1 MLPSVF
7 GRDLFDDWFDF
18 PFFDDSEM
26 RKAEKRL
33 YGHHEKGI
41 MKTDVQENDT
51 SYNLVMDLPGFK
63 KEDVKVALK
72 DGYLTISAE
81 KNHDHDEEEKKNGRF
96 AEISGNT
103 VRMYEVKDGHFCGYS
118 ETKVFESNEEAM
130 DWVVKETDAKIII
143 KGEDA

>member
-51 SYNLVMDLPGFK
+51 SYNLIMDLPGFK
-63 KEDVKVALK
+63 KEDALPILS
-72 DGYLTISAE
+72 D
-81 KNHDHDEEEKKNGRF
+81 N
-96 AEISGNT
+96 
-103 VRMYEVKDGHFCGYS
+103 FCG
-118 ETKVFESNEEAM
+118 
-130 DWVVKETDAKIII
+130 KEP
-143 KGEDA
+143 